1 MALDFTTLRPE
12 IVYLRRRLKA
22 GESLEPTSSGATS
35 SASSPS
41 SLKLRAP
48 DEQVTVVLPDKPL
61 LEDSYALSAKT
72 PVLRLN
78 KFQSSIGSLLV
89 EGANQFAW
97 DVSGRF
103 GIVRAGQQGES
114 NVPSFG
120 NRKLVEFYKGN
131 LVIGLRHF
139 QQLRRVILTG
149 QGKIVVKL
157 PSGAEVSL
165 NGDGEQ
171 NALYI
176 SRIKD
181 VLEFRFEWVEED
193 SLSSTFSIY

>member
-1 MALDFTTLRPE
+1 MALDFTTPRPE

-22 GESLEPTSSGATS
+22 GESLEPASKS
-35 SASSPS
+35 SASVGAST
-41 SLKLRAP
+41 SLKLHAP
-48 DEQVTVVLPDKPL
+48 DKQVTVILPDKPTL
-61 LEDSYALSAKT
+61 DSSFALSAKT

-78 KFQSSIGSLLV
+78 RFQSSIGSLLI

-120 NRKLVEFYKGN
+120 NRKLVEFYKGD
-131 LVIGLRHF
+131 VIIGLRHF